1 MTIKVPLVV
10 RGPGIAAGQSIG
22 QLSSN
27 IDLAPTIADLAGAS
41 IPRFVSGRSLVPL
54 LQGSQPRVWREAT
67 ISQNYREG
75 NAEPGDLNT
84 EAVLDQPGAPSFLAL
99 RTGNRSY
106 VEYVTGERELYDLAN
121 DLEQLHN
128 LASDSDYAAE
138 VDRFHAWLDAFR
150 ACSGKGCRSVE
161 NRAPN

>member
-67 ISQNYREG
+67 ISQYYREG
-75 NAEPGDLNT
+75 NAEPGDLTT

-121 DLEQLHN
+121 DPRTTPQP
-128 LASDSDYAAE
+128 
-138 VDRFHAWLDAFR
+138 RI
-150 ACSGKGCRSVE
+150 G
-161 NRAPN
+161 